1 MYVMKD
7 VIISI
12 IGTQRM
18 EDGTESIEL
27 VTDGKYS
34 FDDDKSVLTY
44 MESEITGMNGT
55 KTTFE
60 VGKNLITMI
69 REGTVNSQMIFEKGK
84 KHVFLYET
92 PFGAATLGV
101 NTHRIKSGLGEHGGD
116 MELEYAVDVDNMQLG
131 TNAFRINVKEA

>member
-1 MYVMKD
+1 MKD